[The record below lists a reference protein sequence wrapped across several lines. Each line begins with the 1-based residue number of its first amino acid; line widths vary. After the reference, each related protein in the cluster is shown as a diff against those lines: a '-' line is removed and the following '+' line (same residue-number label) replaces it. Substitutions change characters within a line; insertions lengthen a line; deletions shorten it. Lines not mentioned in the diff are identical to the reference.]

1 MTFGCCFIDG
11 VHFGLEFAALV
22 VGEGWGGFFLPRELY
37 PLRDYGYWVFASHT
51 VVGIVSDQSRLFPSG
66 MMSGVIAVDDTS
78 SLPEFNLEEELATRD
93 SYFAY
98 E

>member
-1 MTFGCCFIDG
+1 MTLGCCFIDG

>member
-1 MTFGCCFIDG
+1 MTLGCCFIDG

-51 VVGIVSDQSRLFPSG
+51 VVGIVSDQSCLLPSCMVAG
-66 MMSGVIAVDDTS
+66 LVAVDDPS
-78 SLPEFNLEEELATRD
+78 GLPKLKLIKELVPAD
-93 SYFAY
+93 SDFAY

>member
-22 VGEGWGGFFLPRELY
+22 VGEGWGGFFLPRELD
-37 PLRDYGYWVFASHT
+37 PLCYDGHWVFASHT
-51 VVGIVSDQSRLFPSG
+51 VVGIVRDESCLLPSCMVAG
-66 MMSGVIAVDDTS
+66 LVA
-78 SLPEFNLEEELATRD
+78 LEDELGFAIVNFIEELMPRY

>member
-22 VGEGWGGFFLPRELY
+22 VGEWRGGFFLPRELD
-37 PLRDYGYWVFASHT
+37 PLRYDGHWVFRAHA
-51 VVGIVSDQSRLFPSG
+51 VVSIVSDQSGLFPSCV
-66 MMSGVIAVDDTS
+66 MASMVAVDDPS
-78 SLPEFNLEEELATRD
+78 GLPKLKLIKELVPAD
-93 SYFAY
+93 SDFAY

>member
-11 VHFGLEFAALV
+11 VHFGLEFAAFFI
-22 VGEGWGGFFLPRELY
+22 GEWWGGFFLPRELY
-37 PLRDYGYWVFASHT
+37 PLRYYGYWIFASHT
-51 VVGIVSDQSRLFPSG
+51 VVGIVRDESCLLPSCMVAG
-66 MMSGVIAVDDTS
+66 LVA
-78 SLPEFNLEEELATRD
+78 LEDELGFTIVNFIEELMPRY

>member
-22 VGEGWGGFFLPRELY
+22 VGEEWGGFFLPRELD
-37 PLRDYGYWVFASHT
+37 PLRYDGHWVFRAHA
-51 VVGIVSDQSRLFPSG
+51 VVSIISDQSGLFPSG
-66 MMSGVIAVDDTS
+66 VMSGAIAVDDTS
-78 SLPEFNLEEELATRD
+78 SLPEFNLEEELVPAD
-93 SYFAY
+93 SDFAY